1 MMLKFARFD
10 MKIELTSSSVA
21 TLEVPDH
28 HLFARVVQSLL
39 SELGECADESYF
51 LFEGEKTVAPKGKL
65 LIINTLPELP
75 LHDRSFEKKLFEKL
89 DVELKSGGNLAAASE
104 MVEGLAAD
112 INKSLR
118 KLSLGLWG
126 TYEFSL
132 DWNLPIYLK
141 AFGFGLDADDGLSLL
156 EKCIRFFGLCVDIG
170 FRKPLVF
177 VNTKSFF
184 DSKETKT
191 LFEQVIFHG
200 LTVLNLES
208 HVDNVTYSNEMKYML
223 DMGFSDT

>member
-118 KLSLGLWG
+118 KL
-126 TYEFSL
+126 
-132 DWNLPIYLK
+132 
-141 AFGFGLDADDGLSLL
+141 
-156 EKCIRFFGLCVDIG
+156 
-170 FRKPLVF
+170 
-177 VNTKSFF
+177 
-184 DSKETKT
+184 
-191 LFEQVIFHG
+191 
-200 LTVLNLES
+200 
-208 HVDNVTYSNEMKYML
+208 
-223 DMGFSDT
+223 